1 MPLSKLRK
9 EPVCECISS
18 TEWKSYS
25 KESEFFSAITIQAS
39 IVSYMLTKSKVNNY
53 FGVQLSSK
61 RYTEKNSKLDNNVV
75 SK

>member
-39 IVSYMLTKSKVNNY
+39 IVSYMLTKSKVNNSTSEFSY
-53 FGVQLSSK
+53 LLKGIRKKTASLI
-61 RYTEKNSKLDNNVV
+61 TM
-75 SK
+75 